1 MKFFVRDIDISS
13 GGVPIALI
21 NFEDAAKLDIH
32 VGDRIV
38 VRKGK
43 RKAHVVVDIAS
54 SVKVIDQGEIGLFDE
69 VLKSLHAQAYDKVEV
84 ELADKPITVQYIKEK
99 LEGYELDNKK
109 MNSIISD
116 VVHHRLTDVELAY
129 FISACEVYGMS
140 MKEIVSITK
149 ATVDNS
155 DTLKFKNKIIVDK
168 HCTGGVPG
176 NRTTMILVPIM
187 LAAGLTMPKT
197 SSRAITSPAGTADT
211 MEILAKVELSIDQLK
226 KNTKKIGGFIAWGG
240 SMNLA
245 AADDKL
251 IRIRN
256 PLSLD
261 PEGLLLSSIMAKKSA
276 VGSTHVIIDIPIG
289 KDIKIKSKKQAEHLR
304 TKFVELG
311 KKLGIKVIVVI
322 TDGSQPIG
330 YGIGASLEARD
341 VLQVLR
347 NEPDAPQDLRKKSL
361 YLASKLFDMI
371 KKNIKDPR
379 AKKLGSL
386 NYARE
391 LLDSG
396 RAYEKMKELIM
407 AQGGNPNVL
416 PDEIEL
422 GELVYHHKAPKKA
435 RISSIDN
442 KMISKIARTLG
453 SPVDQG
459 AGIFLKVKKGYSV
472 KKGDTMFIAY
482 AKSKEKMNF
491 AKRFFDKA
499 IKLS

>member
-13 GGVPIALI
+13 GGVPVALI
-21 NFEDAAKLDIH
+21 NFEDATKLDIH
-32 VGDRIV
+32 VGDRIIV
-38 VRKGK
+38 KKGK

-54 SVKVIDQGEIGLFDE
+54 SEKVIDQGEIGLFDE
-69 VLKSLHAQAYDKVEV
+69 VLKLLHAQAYDKIDV
-84 ELADKPITVQYIKEK
+84 ELADKPSTVQYIKDK
-99 LEGYELDNKK
+99 LQGYELNDKQ
-109 MNSIISD
+109 MDAIIAD

-140 MKEIVSITK
+140 MKETVSITK
-149 ATVDNS
+149 ATVNNS

-176 NRTTMILVPIM
+176 NRTTMILVPMM

-211 MEILAKVELSIDQLK
+211 MEILSKVEISLPEL
-226 KNTKKIGGFIAWGG
+226 TKITRKIGGFIAWGG

-261 PEGLLLSSIMAKKSA
+261 PEGLLLSSIMAKKAA
-276 VGSTHVIIDIPIG
+276 VGSTHVIIDIPVG
-289 KDIKIKSKKQAEHLR
+289 KDIKIKTKKQANHLR
-304 TKFVELG
+304 NKFIELG
-311 KKLGIKVIVVI
+311 KKLGIKVTVIV

-330 YGIGASLEARD
+330 YGMGASLEARD
-341 VLQVLR
+341 CLQVLR
-347 NEPDAPQDLRKKSL
+347 NEPDAPQDLRKKSI
-361 YLASKLFDMI
+361 YLASKIIDMV
-371 KKNIKDPR
+371 KKHIKDPR
-379 AKKLGSL
+379 AKKLSSTK
-386 NYARE
+386 YAEE

-396 RAYEKMKELIM
+396 RAYEKMKEMIM
-407 AQGGNPNVL
+407 AQGGNPNIL

-422 GELVYHHKAPKKA
+422 GEYAYHYKAKKKG
-435 RISSIDN
+435 RITSIDN

-453 SPVDQG
+453 SPVDKG
-459 AGIFLKVKKGYSV
+459 SGLFLKVKRGYSV

-482 AKSKEKMNF
+482 ACNKEKMNF
-491 AKRFFDKA
+491 AKKFFDKA
-499 IKLS
+499 VKVK